1 MWLTPEKPVSRFFR
15 GFHNVLLHVMS
26 MIDISGKQI
35 TKRVASAEGKI
46 IFSPQAYKILVKQGS
61 PKGDV
66 LETAKIAGIMAAKN
80 TPSLVPLCH
89 PLALEKVSV
98 TFEMLKSKN
107 TVKVV
112 CELSASGKTGVEMEA
127 LAAVSVACLTVYD
140 MMKFTG
146 QDITIAGIRL
156 IHKSGGKSGV
166 YHR

>member
-1 MWLTPEKPVSRFFR
+1 MTMV
-15 GFHNVLLHVMS
+15 
-26 MIDISGKQI
+26 DISDKQT
-35 TKRVASAEGKI
+35 TKRVACAEGKI
-46 IFSPQAYKILVKQGS
+46 TFGPKAYRILLKQGS

-80 TPSLVPLCH
+80 TPSLIPLCH
-89 PLALEKVSV
+89 PLFLEKVSV

-107 TVKVV
+107 TVKVISEV
-112 CELSASGKTGVEMEA
+112 SASGKTGVEMEA
-127 LAAVSVACLTVYD
+127 LSAVSAACLTIYD

-146 QDITIAGIRL
+146 QDISIADIRL

>member
-1 MWLTPEKPVSRFFR
+1 MGMV
-15 GFHNVLLHVMS
+15 
-26 MIDISGKQI
+26 DISDKQI
-35 TKRVASAEGKI
+35 TKRVAQAEGKI
-46 IFSPQAYKILVKQGS
+46 TFSSKAYKILVKQGS

-89 PLALEKVSV
+89 PLFLEKVSV

-112 CELSASGKTGVEMEA
+112 SQVSASGKTGVEMEA
-127 LAAVSVACLTVYD
+127 LSAVSAACLTIYD

-146 QDITIAGIRL
+146 QDITITGIRL
-156 IHKSGGKSGV
+156 MHKSGGRSGI